1 MCDSAACT
9 TSTVTPG
16 AGFGRARGTSVA
28 VVEVVTSV
36 VVAGGVVTV
45 VVIVERC
52 GWASIRV
59 EILYFTVTARMMIN
73 E

>member
-16 AGFGRARGTSVA
+16 AGFGRARGTSVV

-36 VVAGGVVTV
+36 EVAGGVVATV
-45 VVIVERC
+45 VVIVER
-52 GWASIRV
+52 
-59 EILYFTVTARMMIN
+59 
-73 E
+73 

>member
-9 TSTVTPG
+9 TSTVTLG

-36 VVAGGVVTV
+36 CVVGGVVTV
-45 VVIVERC
+45 VVIVER
-52 GWASIRV
+52 
-59 EILYFTVTARMMIN
+59 
-73 E
+73 

>member
-36 VVAGGVVTV
+36 CVVGGVVTV
-45 VVIVERC
+45 VVIVER
-52 GWASIRV
+52 
-59 EILYFTVTARMMIN
+59 
-73 E
+73 